1 MLCCKGVGRDQG
13 LFILPEE
20 PASTEVPLTALMA
33 NTTMGGTRIARI
45 SLLGS
50 HARVPAVSMSMQIE
64 KGLVPYPE
72 FYGLPWPDY
81 RKPQKANE
89 STLTIGW
96 TANVRVVIFNNVTM
110 SLRQIRSRERRK
122 GLELWTGEAPNMLRR
137 RQYPGTQ

>member
-1 MLCCKGVGRDQG
+1 
-13 LFILPEE
+13 
-20 PASTEVPLTALMA
+20 
-33 NTTMGGTRIARI
+33 
-45 SLLGS
+45 
-50 HARVPAVSMSMQIE
+50 MSMQIE